1 MFIRNAAPF
10 EELAERWAYWTLRS
24 CAQRATPLFN
34 KKSALALLHSDTGT
48 AAILRNELNAGF
60 LQGPLNSVS
69 NIVGHGG
76 TLSVIPFE
84 TLDRRQRALR
94 RFRQLRLGP
103 AQQPAGSSNLFD
115 RNHQKGLDPF
125 WIIRYDPF
133 SIIIERDGHPGGRR
147 SHDQN

>member
-1 MFIRNAAPF
+1 MTKSTFPVSSGAMSSGAVGGVG
-10 EELAERWAYWTLRS
+10 LQLGGV
-24 CAQRATPLFN
+24 LLN

-69 NIVGHGG
+69 NIVGHRGA
-76 TLSVIPFE
+76 LSVIPFE

-94 RFRQLRLGP
+94 RFRQPRLGP

-115 RNHQKGLDPF
+115 RNHQKSLDTF
-125 WIIRYDPF
+125 WIICHDPF
-133 SIIIERDGHPGGRR
+133 SITF
-147 SHDQN
+147 

>member
-1 MFIRNAAPF
+1 MRCAYAPYGPA
-10 EELAERWAYWTLRS
+10 LMW
-24 CAQRATPLFN
+24 ATPLFN
-34 KKSALALLHSDTGT
+34 KKSALALLHSNTGT
-48 AAILRNELNAGF
+48 AAILRNELDAGF

-69 NIVGHGG
+69 NIFRHRGA
-76 TLSVIPFE
+76 LSVIPFE

-133 SIIIERDGHPGGRR
+133 SIIF
-147 SHDQN
+147 

>member
-1 MFIRNAAPF
+1 M
-10 EELAERWAYWTLRS
+10 W
-24 CAQRATPLFN
+24 ATPLFN
-34 KKSALALLHSDTGT
+34 KKSALALLHSDAGT
-48 AAILRNELNAGF
+48 AAILRDELNARF

-69 NIVGHGG
+69 NIFRHRGA
-76 TLSVIPFE
+76 LSVIPFE
-84 TLDRRQRALR
+84 TLDRRQRALS

-133 SIIIERDGHPGGRR
+133 SIIF
-147 SHDQN
+147 